1 VDTLALFDQHRSF
14 HRDQVP
20 VIARLQHRI
29 SELELELAL
38 RQSFESEV
46 ARLNKLLAERESELA
61 KYDELVAD
69 AELRRNAA
77 EETSQG
83 LSVQLEERTREM
95 FALKSHTD
103 NVEARYSATSC
114 SNTTLRADLSAATA
128 QRKVVEQAQR
138 IAEEAQRAAEE
149 KLKEV
154 QSGSQI
160 AREDLQKAKSKC
172 HELRKKSK
180 HYKSK
185 ATCYKAR
192 ANRFHNQILAFT
204 KVRDQTWVNG
214 FRWGFDSLK
223 EFMLNPL
230 TPSPN
235 FAKQNYTDFMD
246 VPEEAI
252 L

>member
-1 VDTLALFDQHRSF
+1 
-14 HRDQVP
+14 
-20 VIARLQHRI
+20 
-29 SELELELAL
+29 
-38 RQSFESEV
+38 
-46 ARLNKLLAERESELA
+46 
-61 KYDELVAD
+61 
-69 AELRRNAA
+69 
-77 EETSQG
+77 
-83 LSVQLEERTREM
+83 M
-95 FALKSHTD
+95 FALKSYTD
-103 NVEARYSATSC
+103 NVEERYSATSC

-138 IAEEAQRAAEE
+138 TAEEAQRAAEE

-154 QSGSQI
+154 ESGSQI
-160 AREDLQKAKSKC
+160 AQEDLQKAKSKC

-192 ANRFHNQILAFT
+192 ANRFHDQILAFT

-223 EFMLNPL
+223 EFMLNPS

-235 FAKQNYTDFMD
+235 FAELNYTEFMD

-252 L
+252 LELKGIGRDLIPDFPNWVGDDANPVGEVTEPANLNASTEAVDIEASSAQVSGEANTENP